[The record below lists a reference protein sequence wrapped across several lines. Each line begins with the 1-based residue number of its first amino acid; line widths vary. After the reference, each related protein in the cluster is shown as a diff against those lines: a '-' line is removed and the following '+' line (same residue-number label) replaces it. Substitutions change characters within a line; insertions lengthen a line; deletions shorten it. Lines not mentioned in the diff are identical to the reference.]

1 MSAIGA
7 EPWILVRSK
16 EEDKKRKEK
25 KRGEEEYNGKRK
37 NRETMR
43 IWFFFPGL

>member
-1 MSAIGA
+1 MDTGKV
-7 EPWILVRSK
+7 ERGGQ
-16 EEDKKRKEK
+16 EEKRK